1 MNPDDVAR
9 MTFSSSRKGYDPME
23 VQGFLVSVS
32 AELRESRSRV
42 LELEQELRAA
52 LQDADRNR
60 EVDPSRLTAL
70 LGEETVRV
78 LDAAR
83 CGRRPTTRPAC
94 VARRPRS

>member
-42 LELEQELRAA
+42 LELDRSCALPSRTRIATVRSIRAA
-52 LQDADRNR
+52 
-60 EVDPSRLTAL
+60 
-70 LGEETVRV
+70 
-78 LDAAR
+78 
-83 CGRRPTTRPAC
+83 
-94 VARRPRS
+94 